1 MRFSMTILFLM
12 TCMFLISDLSIGQ
25 VPTDSAT
32 THQVINV
39 LTTFYNNYIT
49 LGDYHID
56 SKTSVKRQDSL
67 INKYCTQ
74 NLLNWLQ
81 SDSINEYEGDP
92 FVNTNGGYDKRWLT
106 TLLIARDSIDTN
118 VYIVS
123 FLGYKNEIV
132 KIKLRI
138 VRQNDSYK
146 IDSIL

>member
-1 MRFSMTILFLM
+1 MKILFLIAG
-12 TCMFLISDLSIGQ
+12 MFLLSAFSIGQ

-56 SKTSVKRQDSL
+56 SKTAVKRQDSL

-81 SDSINEYEGDP
+81 SDAINEYEGDP
-92 FVNTNGGYDKRWLT
+92 FVNTNGGYDIRWLT

-118 VYIVS
+118 VFIVS
-123 FLGYKNEIV
+123 FIGYKDVIA

-138 VRQNDSYK
+138 VRQSDGYK
-146 IDSIL
+146 IDSIRV